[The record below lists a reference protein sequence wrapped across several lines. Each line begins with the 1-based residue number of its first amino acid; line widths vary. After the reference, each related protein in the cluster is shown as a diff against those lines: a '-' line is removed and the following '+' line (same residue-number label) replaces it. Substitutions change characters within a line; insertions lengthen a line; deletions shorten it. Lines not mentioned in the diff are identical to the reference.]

1 MLILRERRPL
11 ISHESILVRSLHD
24 LEDSLP
30 VLGLGIHYVFSTL
43 DSFSSPNE
51 PSPIMS
57 APSSRE
63 IKRLLVANRSVYL
76 EQLSSKMML
85 TLNQEARLQPES
97 SPQPGNLGSKR
108 MVYTYQE
115 TLLTLY
121 GPLLPLSCHRQQP
134 L

>member
-1 MLILRERRPL
+1 
-11 ISHESILVRSLHD
+11 
-24 LEDSLP
+24 
-30 VLGLGIHYVFSTL
+30 
-43 DSFSSPNE
+43 
-51 PSPIMS
+51 MS

-63 IKRLLVANRSVYL
+63 IKRLLVANRSVHL